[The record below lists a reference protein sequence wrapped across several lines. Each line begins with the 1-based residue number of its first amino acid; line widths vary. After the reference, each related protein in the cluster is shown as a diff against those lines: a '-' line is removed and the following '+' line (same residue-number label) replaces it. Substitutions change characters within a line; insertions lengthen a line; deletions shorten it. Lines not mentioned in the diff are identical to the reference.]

1 MEGTL
6 EQATI
11 GWQDNSGSQGTEL
24 VTVGEGFVS
33 DSFTW
38 EAKTFSGDDIPWLSL
53 SSENG
58 EATGELGGGDFMN
71 IFAQVNAND
80 LEDGIY
86 NANISITSP
95 DVDPQGVQINLTVTG
110 ENSSPTLPFI
120 DISGSENGIV
130 SLPEDIDPLFS
141 TFASKYTH
149 IPTER
154 VIDDMELLGWKPIEA
169 KEVKARKLSTRGFQK
184 HLLVFR
190 NDDVVIN
197 GKDGDTVFPQILLT
211 NSHDGKN
218 AFTFQ
223 AGLYRLVCENGL
235 VIADTQFEDVKMRH
249 MGYTFEDLQEKIKE
263 MVEKLPLT
271 VESMNKMKAQE
282 MEQEQ
287 IIQFAKDAI
296 NTRFS
301 EKELNRIKIDIDALL
316 KPTRIEDKGSDLWSV
331 FNVVQEKIIDGD
343 FEYRAGGK
351 LRKARQIKNF
361 KQDMKINKELF
372 EVALNYVN

>member
-1 MEGTL
+1 MLNE
-6 EQATI
+6 EQLQT
-11 GWQDNSGSQGTEL
+11 
-24 VTVGEGFVS
+24 
-33 DSFTW
+33 
-38 EAKTFSGDDIPWLSL
+38 AKYLSK
-53 SSENG
+53 
-58 EATGELGGGDFMN
+58 
-71 IFAQVNAND
+71 
-80 LEDGIY
+80 
-86 NANISITSP
+86 ANIKSLAPSVFSDKP
-95 DVDPQGVQINLTVTG
+95 SEDV
-110 ENSSPTLPFI
+110 S
-120 DISGSENGIV
+120 
-130 SLPEDIDPLFS
+130 
-141 TFASKYTH
+141 SKYTH

-249 MGYTFEDLQEKIKE
+249 MGYTFEDLQVLIKE

-271 VESMNKMKAQE
+271 VESMNQMKAKE
-282 MEQEQ
+282 LEQEQ
-287 IIQFAKDAI
+287 ILAFAKEAI
-296 NTRFS
+296 NTRFT
-301 EKELNRIKIDIDALL
+301 EKEVNRIKIDWDAF
-316 KPTRIEDKGSDLWSV
+316 IEPVRKEDTGKDLWSV
-331 FNVVQEKIIDGD
+331 FNVVQEKLIEGD
-343 FEYRAGGK
+343 FDYTIGGK
-351 LRKARQIKNF
+351 ARKAREIKNF

-372 EVALNYVN
+372 ELALDYC